1 MGSNAF
7 RGVWGGFGAEH
18 NAGTNNNKKLA
29 AQSTYMC
36 RCTVKST
43 PSSRSPLVLLRA
55 TILQRPD
62 TETTA
67 TIPLSA
73 NVLQCILLCKHQQL
87 IMRHQRLS
95 PRYGSGVLPD
105 LAQGTV
111 CLTES
116 QRARIR
122 VTELVWALRV
132 PNTAGGAF
140 CSRLVCMSTCMGCTR
155 EGGYPGSNV
164 YRGVTIALRR
174 GGIRVVWA
182 SCGVCSATAAV
193 LAICAV
199 Y

>member
-1 MGSNAF
+1 
-7 RGVWGGFGAEH
+7 
-18 NAGTNNNKKLA
+18 
-29 AQSTYMC
+29 
-36 RCTVKST
+36 
-43 PSSRSPLVLLRA
+43 
-55 TILQRPD
+55 
-62 TETTA
+62 
-67 TIPLSA
+67 
-73 NVLQCILLCKHQQL
+73 
-87 IMRHQRLS
+87 MRLQRLS
-95 PRYGSGVLPD
+95 PRYGSDQQPD

-155 EGGYPGSNV
+155 EGGGILEAMYIG
-164 YRGVTIALRR
+164 ALRLR
-174 GGIRVVWA
+174 YEGGGIRVVWA

>member
-1 MGSNAF
+1 MQQRHKPNTRSAQIQNNSN
-7 RGVWGGFGAEH
+7 
-18 NAGTNNNKKLA
+18 NLLSTN
-29 AQSTYMC
+29 
-36 RCTVKST
+36 
-43 PSSRSPLVLLRA
+43 VLLCF
-55 TILQRPD
+55 P
-62 TETTA
+62 
-67 TIPLSA
+67 S
-73 NVLQCILLCKHQQL
+73 CKHQQL
-87 IMRHQRLS
+87 LMRHQRLS
-95 PRYGSGVLPD
+95 PRYGSDQQPD

-155 EGGYPGSNV
+155 GGGYLGSNV

-174 GGIRVVWA
+174 GGGIRVVWA
-182 SCGVCSATAAV
+182 SFGVCSATAAV
-193 LAICAV
+193 LAIYAV